1 GEPAGCASR
10 TSYVR
15 SYPRTASLSTN
26 DPFGNERGMC
36 RPSRARRY
44 LRDYTGLRPGLLT
57 YGPLA
62 LAKRGRR
69 AQNVQTSDSPLGQ
82 RSQRPTEKS
91 EDPLCLALLLVERLR

>member
-44 LRDYTGLRPGLLT
+44 LRRFPGLRPGLLT

-62 LAKRGRR
+62 LAKPGRR
-69 AQNVQTSDSPLGQ
+69 AQNVQTSDSPVGQ
-82 RSQRPTEKS
+82 RSRGPTETS
-91 EDPLCLALLLVERLR
+91 EEPALLIAITSLL